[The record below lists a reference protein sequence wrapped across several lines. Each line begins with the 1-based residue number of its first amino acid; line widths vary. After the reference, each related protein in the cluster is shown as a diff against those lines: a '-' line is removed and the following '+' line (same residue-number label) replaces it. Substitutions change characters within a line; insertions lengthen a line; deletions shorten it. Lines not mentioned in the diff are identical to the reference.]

1 MDINETL
8 RDAQF
13 KDARPVATVEKI
25 LKILADNGIRTEET
39 WFESNVPYCHALAI
53 RIPGTGFCVNGKGL
67 TPQFARASG
76 YGELMERLQLGFTGA
91 PGMQKDG
98 SYSFDETK
106 YTPID
111 CTDLVTQSPE
121 RYQKLADRV
130 KDFQKVE
137 LTLAQMLSQFGNA
150 EGRIPCIPC
159 YNLTAGKADWFPN
172 DIRLRVYGSNGCAAG
187 NSEEEAIVQ
196 ALSEVVER
204 HHQNQILL
212 KDLTP
217 PDVPEDLLRQCATAY
232 DIITY
237 VRSQGFHVVIKDC
250 SLGMKFPVV
259 CACFIHRAT
268 GKYHTHFGAYPIF
281 EIALER
287 ALTETFQG
295 RSIGNIARFEDLTY
309 NPADSASLTN
319 LVNEFTY
326 GTWTKSPGF
335 FSGSASLPFNA
346 NMGFTGSGNK
356 ALLQECVEYFTNLG
370 HEILV
375 CNHATLGFPTCHV
388 LVPGYSEIFIHRL
401 NAKTNDQR
409 YYRHSINALR
419 CPSEASIQDKL
430 GLLMHLEQMDKI
442 ANRVRHMHGF
452 LNGARLSADLSEQEE
467 SALLNGTLAYIYY
480 DLGRYADVV
489 RCLNALIPVS
499 HGELAGRLIA
509 LKRYLTLK
517 LQKKDDALIE
527 QTLAL
532 FHGPEMIENFR
543 SGTNPLDACTLHC
556 RLDCREDCRL
566 HGVCHYRRVTEL
578 DELISQRVRTLDHQS
593 FIHRLNTLL
602 SEESQ

>member
-25 LKILADNGIRTEET
+25 LKILENHDIQTEET

-67 TPQFARASG
+67 TPEFARASG

-111 CTDLVTQSPE
+111 CATLVDENSH
-121 RYQKLADRV
+121 RYEKLAGRV
-130 KDFQKVE
+130 KDFLNVD
-137 LTLAQMLSQFGNA
+137 LTPAQMLAQFANEDGKV
-150 EGRIPCIPC
+150 PCIPC
-159 YNLTAGKADWFPN
+159 FSLRTGRADWFPN

-187 NSEEEAIVQ
+187 NSIEEAIVQ

-204 HHQNQILL
+204 HHQNEILL

-217 PDVPEDLLRQCATAY
+217 PDVPEEVLQQCETAY
-232 DIITY
+232 NIISY
-237 VRSQGFHVVIKDC
+237 VRSKGFQVVVKDC

-259 CACFIHRAT
+259 CACFIHQAT
-268 GKYHTHFGAYPIF
+268 GKYHTHFGAYPVF

-295 RSIGNIARFEDLTY
+295 RSISTIARFEDLTY
-309 NPADSASLTN
+309 NAADSASLTN

-326 GTWTKSPGF
+326 GTWTKSPRF
-335 FSGSASLPFNA
+335 FCGTPSLPFNPSA
-346 NMGFTGSGNK
+346 GFSGSGNK
-356 ALLQECVEYFTNLG
+356 ALLRECVDYFDSLG
-370 HEILV
+370 CEILV

-388 LVPGYSEIFIHRL
+388 LVPGYSEIFINRL
-401 NAKTNDQR
+401 SFKNNDQR

-419 CPSEASIQDKL
+419 NPSSLYAGQAGSADASGADGQNRKPCPPY
-430 GLLMHLEQMDKI
+430 
-442 ANRVRHMHGF
+442 
-452 LNGARLSADLSEQEE
+452 ARLPQRSPS
-467 SALLNGTLAYIYY
+467 
-480 DLGRYADVV
+480 
-489 RCLNALIPVS
+489 
-499 HGELAGRLIA
+499 
-509 LKRYLTLK
+509 
-517 LQKKDDALIE
+517 
-527 QTLAL
+527 
-532 FHGPEMIENFR
+532 FR
-543 SGTNPLDACTLHC
+543 
-556 RLDCREDCRL
+556 
-566 HGVCHYRRVTEL
+566 
-578 DELISQRVRTLDHQS
+578 
-593 FIHRLNTLL
+593 
-602 SEESQ
+602 

>member
-25 LKILADNGIRTEET
+25 LKILESHGIQTEET

-53 RIPGTGFCVNGKGL
+53 QIPGTGFCVNGKGL
-67 TPQFARASG
+67 TPEFARASG

-98 SYSFDETK
+98 SYSFDKTK

-111 CTDLVTQSPE
+111 CATLVEQSPH
-121 RYQKLADRV
+121 RYEKLTGQV
-130 KDFQKVE
+130 KDFLNVDLSPTQM
-137 LTLAQMLSQFGNA
+137 LAQFSNEDGKV
-150 EGRIPCIPC
+150 PCIPC
-159 YNLTAGKADWFPN
+159 FNLHTGKADWFPN

-187 NSEEEAIVQ
+187 NSIEETIVQ

-204 HHQNQILL
+204 HHQNEILL

-217 PDVPEDLLRQCATAY
+217 PDVPEEVLQQCETAY
-232 DIITY
+232 KIIGY
-237 VRSQGFHVVIKDC
+237 VRSKGFQVVVKDC

-259 CACFIHRAT
+259 CACFIHQAT
-268 GKYHTHFGAYPIF
+268 GKYHTHFGAYPVF

-295 RSIGNIARFEDLTY
+295 RSISTIARFEDLTY
-309 NPADSASLTN
+309 NAADSASLTN

-326 GTWTKSPGF
+326 GTWTKSPRF
-335 FSGSASLPFNA
+335 FCGAPSLPFNPNA
-346 NMGFTGSGNK
+346 GFSGKGNK
-356 ALLQECVEYFTNLG
+356 ALLRECIDYFHGLG

-388 LVPGYSEIFIHRL
+388 LVPGYSEIFINRL
-401 NAKTNDQR
+401 NTKTNDQR

-419 CPSEASIQDKL
+419 NPSAASMQDKL
-430 GLLMHLEQMDKI
+430 GLLLHLEQMDKI

-452 LNGARLSADLSEQEE
+452 LNGARLSADLTEAEE
-467 SALLNGTLAYIYY
+467 ASLLNGTLAYIYY
-480 DLGRYADVV
+480 DLGRYSEVV
-489 RCLNALIPVS
+489 RCLNTLIPTS
-499 HGELAGRLIA
+499 NSETAGRLIA
-509 LKRYLTLK
+509 LKQYLTLK
-517 LQKKDDALIE
+517 LQKKDDVLIE
-527 QTLAL
+527 RTIAL
-532 FHGPEMIENFR
+532 FHGPDMIEHLR
-543 SGTNPLDACTLHC
+543 TGANPLDECTLHC
-556 RLDCREDCRL
+556 NLNCSADCRL
-566 HGVCHYRRVTEL
+566 YGKCHYRRVTEL
-578 DELISQRVRTLDHQS
+578 DELISERVRTLDHQS
-593 FIHRLNTLL
+593 FADTLAALL
-602 SEESQ
+602 SEE